1 METAAHKASSE
12 LSGTDL
18 DIDEDLEYQ
27 RRAWRFQRIGWIAI
41 GLVLIGALLGL
52 FGRGPLSRSVAT
64 DPENRF
70 ALEYDR
76 IARYESPFRLVIQ
89 LQPVPESSRSR
100 TARLWID
107 GQYAES
113 LRIEQI
119 TPEADRT
126 EITADGFVYMFHMSN
141 GQSSTITMTGTMEH
155 VGWVQ
160 GRLGTG
166 PRDAVVFRQ
175 FVFP

>member
-1 METAAHKASSE
+1 METAAHKASSGQ
-12 LSGTDL
+12 SGTDL

-41 GLVLIGALLGL
+41 GLALIGALLGL
-52 FGRGPLSRSVAT
+52 FGKGPLSRSVAT

-70 ALEYDR
+70 AVEYDR

-89 LQPVPESSRSR
+89 LQPIPESSQ

-107 GQYAES
+107 RQYAQS

-126 EITADGFVYMFHMSN
+126 ELTADGFVYMFHMSG
-141 GQSSTITMTGTMEH
+141 GQSSTITMTGTMQH

-166 PRDAVVFRQ
+166 PRDAVVFQQ
-175 FVFP
+175 FAFP